1 MLRNNRERIKIKQ
14 YFIFIATKK
23 EKKKFSL
30 KELKRGKKSEDL
42 FCTSCVR
49 SDRCASW
56 EHWPTTDKDR
66 LTKPNSHPSSNDSTQ
81 HVYGP
86 VFIKKNPTEQKK
98 NKFKFQSE
106 IINRPVHLLVI
117 DLLNAEKKKEK
128 KSI

>member
-86 VFIKKNPTEQKK
+86 VFIKNPQP
-98 NKFKFQSE
+98 N
-106 IINRPVHLLVI
+106 
-117 DLLNAEKKKEK
+117 KKKTNSSFK
-128 KSI
+128 AKLLIDRFIFLLLIY